1 MKEVIHLL
9 YSTPHQTIYVQN
21 RAPQNKRDVDTGD
34 FLMRV
39 MMMVKGQEH
48 LCCEEMLM
56 ELGLFDL
63 EEKRVEGNLVQLSED
78 DSYLRIIDIG
88 R

>member
-1 MKEVIHLL
+1 
-9 YSTPHQTIYVQN
+9 
-21 RAPQNKRDVDTGD
+21 
-34 FLMRV
+34 MRV

-63 EEKRVEGNLVQLSED
+63 EEKRVEGNFYN
-78 DSYLRIIDIG
+78 YLKMIVI
-88 R
+88 